1 VTSCNRCQRRVE
13 PTFRYCPHCAAPQRR
28 KIVELFRAHAGLA
41 FDRGKGLRVSRYLA
55 SDDGERHVRFS
66 IWNREGVAQAA
77 VSLDEDEAQR
87 LGRFLLETA
96 PDAQEATTAILHDT
110 QH

>member
-1 VTSCNRCQRRVE
+1 M
-13 PTFRYCPHCAAPQRR
+13 
-28 KIVELFRAHAGLA
+28 
-41 FDRGKGLRVSRYLA
+41 
-55 SDDGERHVRFS
+55 RFS
-66 IWNREGVAQAA
+66 IWNREGIAQAA